1 MTEKEI
7 QEAADSEMS
16 DQPVPEEEGQT
27 QDPNLDQEEEER
39 EEIESSLEEPQET
52 EVLPEEETAEDETE
66 EQEAPSDFLLKWQ
79 ERHEAFL
86 AGKTDQESESAS
98 QQQAQEDDG
107 QKKPSLF
114 KKKNQPKLDHLPINQ
129 EKLEEDTDKVKKK
142 NPIPS
147 ELLWKTVPILSLA
160 LSLVIICLYFITP
173 LGKSKQIVVTGNVHV
188 DSSKIVEDSLI
199 MQEDYI
205 LSTLI
210 NATGHE
216 NNVRN
221 SSPWVKDASISY
233 SFPNTFTITIQ
244 EYSQIGFVKEGE
256 SYYSVLSSG
265 EISETATPQDQ
276 LPASYTTI
284 QLTDR
289 ELIKKL
295 VLQLA
300 TIKPAILAEIQDIQL
315 TPSRATNDL
324 LTLTMTSGHKILV
337 PLSDIDFKLPYY
349 EKIAPQLSVPSVIDM
364 EVGIFSYAIQ

>member
-27 QDPNLDQEEEER
+27 QEPNLDQEEEER

-114 KKKNQPKLDHLPINQ
+114 KKKNQPKLDHLPIDQ

-147 ELLWKTVPILSLA
+147 ELLW
-160 LSLVIICLYFITP
+160 
-173 LGKSKQIVVTGNVHV
+173 
-188 DSSKIVEDSLI
+188 
-199 MQEDYI
+199 
-205 LSTLI
+205 
-210 NATGHE
+210 
-216 NNVRN
+216 
-221 SSPWVKDASISY
+221 
-233 SFPNTFTITIQ
+233 
-244 EYSQIGFVKEGE
+244 
-256 SYYSVLSSG
+256 
-265 EISETATPQDQ
+265 
-276 LPASYTTI
+276 
-284 QLTDR
+284 
-289 ELIKKL
+289 
-295 VLQLA
+295 
-300 TIKPAILAEIQDIQL
+300 
-315 TPSRATNDL
+315 
-324 LTLTMTSGHKILV
+324 
-337 PLSDIDFKLPYY
+337 
-349 EKIAPQLSVPSVIDM
+349 
-364 EVGIFSYAIQ
+364 